1 MSLPRIIPHIVLSLS
16 CVTAVDAD
24 DANYNPIEV
33 GMTWIGNV
41 TITKANG
48 ETAHGKAKREIT
60 GTKVINDKT
69 YFVCVT
75 SLEGIS
81 FMEPFTSYRRIGP
94 EGEWSIAE
102 SDPKR
107 QESNDLPYPITVGRT
122 WEVPSPTGKTVYKV
136 EALVESLVVGAEK
149 YEKCFKIS
157 YRSEPGDLKS
167 VFYLARGI
175 GNISETMTSG
185 GTTLVI
191 THREMT
197 KTK

>member
-1 MSLPRIIPHIVLSLS
+1 MSVSRIVSCIILSLS
-16 CVTAVDAD
+16 CVTAVETD

-33 GMTWIGNV
+33 GITWIGDV
-41 TITKANG
+41 TVTSPDGK
-48 ETAHGKAKREIT
+48 TTHGKAKREIT

-75 SLEGIS
+75 SLEGVPIK
-81 FMEPFTSYRRIGP
+81 PFTTYRRIGP

-102 SDPKR
+102 SDSKK
-107 QESNDLPYPITVGRT
+107 QEANDLPYPITVGRT
-122 WEVPSPTGKTVYKV
+122 WEVPSPTGKTVSKV
-136 EALVESLVVGAEK
+136 EGLVESLVVGTEK

-157 YRSEPGDLKS
+157 YRSEPGDYKS
-167 VFYLARGI
+167 VFYLAPGI
-175 GNISETMTSG
+175 GNVSETMTFG

-197 KTK
+197 KAK